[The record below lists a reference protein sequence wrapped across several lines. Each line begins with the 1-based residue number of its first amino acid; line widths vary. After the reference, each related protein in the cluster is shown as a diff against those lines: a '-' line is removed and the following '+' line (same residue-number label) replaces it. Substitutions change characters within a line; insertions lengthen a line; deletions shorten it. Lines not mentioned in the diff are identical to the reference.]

1 MADILK
7 IDNNNIV
14 NILNNKGGLDI
25 GKPFSQEIFLIEVH
39 IAETTHIDN
48 IDLLEPKLVSGVE
61 VQFFREPNN
70 QYDSRAIVV
79 KDKEGNKL
87 GYIPR
92 DKNEILSRLMDAGKL
107 LYGKV
112 KSKEKVGEWV
122 KIEMEVYLKDW

>member
-1 MADILK
+1 MSDIIKL
-7 IDNNNIV
+7 DNNNII

-39 IAETTHIDN
+39 IAGTTHIEN
-48 IDLLEPKLVSGVE
+48 INILEPKLAEGVE
-61 VQFFREPNN
+61 VQFYREPNN
-70 QYDSRAIVV
+70 QYDSKAIVV

-87 GYIPR
+87 GYVPR

-112 KSKEKVGEWV
+112 KTKEKIGDWV
-122 KIEMEVYLKDW
+122 KIEMEVYLKD

>member
-1 MADILK
+1 MTEIIK
-7 IDNNNIV
+7 IDDNNIIK
-14 NILNNKGGLDI
+14 ILNNKNGLDI

-39 IAETTHIDN
+39 IAGTTHIDN
-48 IDLLEPKLVSGVE
+48 MDVLEPKLIEGVE
-61 VQFFREPNN
+61 VQFFREPDN
-70 QYDSRAIVV
+70 QYDSKAIVV

-112 KSKEKVGEWV
+112 KCKEKIGEWT
-122 KIEMEVYLKDW
+122 KIEMEVFLKD